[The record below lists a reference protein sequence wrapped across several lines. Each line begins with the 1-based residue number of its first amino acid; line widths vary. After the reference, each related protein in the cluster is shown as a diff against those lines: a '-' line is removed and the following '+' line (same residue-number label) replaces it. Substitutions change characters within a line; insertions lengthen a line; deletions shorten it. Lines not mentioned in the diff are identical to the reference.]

1 MSARST
7 FQSTILPITSV
18 FAGIVTAFGVAM
30 LAPLLLAFN
39 ARDPAQPAFLHSAL
53 LVFAPA
59 VIVWLATRR
68 FRRELRVRD
77 GILLVTLIWTILP
90 AIAAMPLLIGIP
102 GLSFTDAY
110 FESVSGLTTTGATVL
125 SGLDQLP
132 ASLNLW
138 RHLLHWF
145 GGMGNIVLA
154 VAILP
159 LLGIGGMQ
167 LHRAETPGP
176 MKDSKLTPR
185 IAHTVKALWYVYAG
199 LTLAC
204 ALTLKLCGMSWFDAV
219 CHAFSTLALG
229 GFSTHDKSIG
239 YFNSVPIELV
249 LSFFQI
255 LAALNF
261 ATHFTVI
268 SQRALKPY
276 LRDSEAV
283 ALLKALL
290 LSVVGIA
297 IFLQLKGTYP
307 DFLVA
312 LRHASFNVITTATTG
327 GFFSQDFN
335 QWPLFAPMMMLFL
348 SCIVASSGSTG
359 GGLRMI
365 RMLVLMKSAWREM
378 LRILHPGLEHAG
390 EDLRIRDRE
399 QGRDVGPG
407 IRRRVL
413 HEYRFADA
421 AAAGVGTRPH
431 QLDLRRDF
439 LYQQLRA
446 RTWCHRPAVEL
457 WRAQRFSAVGV
468 HRGNAA
474 RTSRSVYARAGVHS
488 RLLEKVT
495 EMRT

>member
-30 LAPLLLAFN
+30 LAPLLLAFI
-39 ARDPAQPAFLHSAL
+39 ARDPAQPAFLRSAL

-59 VIVWLATRR
+59 VSVWLATRR

-102 GLSFTDAY
+102 GLSFTGAY

-239 YFNSVPIELV
+239 YFDSVPIELV

-261 ATHFTVI
+261 ATHFMVI
-268 SQRALKPY
+268 RQRALKPY

-283 ALLKALL
+283 ALLKTLL

-378 LRILHPGLEHAG
+378 LRILHPGLSMPVKISESVIENKVVMSVLAFVVVYFMSIVSLTLLLLASG
-390 EDLRIRDRE
+390 LDLTSSISA
-399 QGRDVGPG
+399 VISCINSSGPG
-407 IRRRVL
+407 LGAIGPLSNYGVL
-413 HEYRFADA
+413 SDFQQWVCTVAMLLGRLEVFTL
-421 AAAGVGTRPH
+421 VLVFTRA
-431 QLDLRRDF
+431 F
-439 LYQQLRA
+439 
-446 RTWCHRPAVEL
+446 
-457 WRAQRFSAVGV
+457 WR
-468 HRGNAA
+468 
-474 RTSRSVYARAGVHS
+474 
-488 RLLEKVT
+488 K
-495 EMRT
+495 